1 MMNGLTVDGLTVA
14 FGHGRNRLVA
24 VDRVSLSVPHGTT
37 LGVVGESGSGKSTL
51 GRAIAGLVAP
61 GGGEIRLD
69 GRLLPPRRS
78 RSDLRR
84 IQLAFQNPASS
95 LSPRMPVARILGD
108 AIAAAGVPRERRRD
122 RIDELLE
129 AVQLPAI
136 PRDSRPGQLS
146 GGQRQRVALARAL
159 ASEPEFLICDEVTSA
174 LDVSARGAMI
184 NLLIRL
190 QRQYGWGLIFI
201 SHDIAAVRH
210 VSDDIAVMYL
220 GRTLELGPGEAVVAA
235 PRHPYT
241 RTLVE
246 SIPVL
251 GGAPA
256 NLLDDFDPPDPR
268 HPPTGCP
275 FHPRCP
281 LRARSDPAGTRCTT
295 EEPAPIIR
303 GLPHHAACHF
313 PPHLEHT

>member
-1 MMNGLTVDGLTVA
+1 MTVDDLTVA

-24 VDRVSLSVPHGTT
+24 VDRVSLGVPHGAA

-61 GGGEIRLD
+61 AGGEIRLD

-84 IQLAFQNPASS
+84 IQLAFQNAGGS

-108 AIAAAGVPRERRRD
+108 AVAAAGVPRERRRD
-122 RIDELLE
+122 RVDELLE
-129 AVQLPAI
+129 AVQLPTTL
-136 PRDSRPGQLS
+136 RDALPGRLS

-174 LDVSARGAMI
+174 LDVSARGAML

-190 QRQYGWGLIFI
+190 RRQYGWGLIFI
-201 SHDIAAVRH
+201 SHDIAAVRQ

-241 RTLVE
+241 RTLIE
-246 SIPVL
+246 AIPVL
-251 GGAPA
+251 GEAPA
-256 NLLDDFDPPDPR
+256 GPPDDVDPPDPR

-275 FHPRCP
+275 FHTRCP
-281 LRARSDPAGTRCTT
+281 LRPRAEPAGARCVTD
-295 EEPAPIIR
+295 EPTPITR

-313 PPHLEHT
+313 PPPLERT